1 MNYLLNEDI
10 DAVYLNTKNIVKKL
24 EGSTILITGGNG
36 FLGKYFLE
44 IFKKYN
50 EVFKKKLEIVVYD
63 NTFKKNIYNKK
74 DNISYINNDV
84 SKKITIKKNL
94 ILLFMQRVLLVLFI
108 IVKNHWKH

>member
-50 EVFKKKLEIVVYD
+50 EVFKKKIEIVVYD

-74 DNISYINNDV
+74 NKISFIKNNVSIN
-84 SKKITIKKNL
+84 
-94 ILLFMQRVLLVLFI
+94 
-108 IVKNHWKH
+108 

>member
-1 MNYLLNEDI
+1 MNYLLNQDI
-10 DAVYLNTKNIVKKL
+10 DTIYLNTKNIAKKL

-36 FLGKYFLE
+36 FLGKYFIE

-74 DNISYINNDV
+74 NNISYIKNDV
-84 SKKITIKKNL
+84 SKKITTKKK
-94 ILLFMQRVLLVLFI
+94 I
-108 IVKNHWKH
+108 